1 MVAKS
6 LPIKTGYPASTNSPM
21 LNGFGQ
27 SDRSAYSHIHSKD
40 HVDSFGL
47 SASGQVKLK
56 DSMQGKL
63 KESESKGKQNIG
75 TKGST
80 IAKLNN
86 KATVKYYYSL

>member
-1 MVAKS
+1 VAKS
-6 LPIKTGYPASTNSPM
+6 LPIKAGYAASNNSPM

-47 SASGQVKLK
+47 SGSGQGKLK
-56 DSMQGKL
+56 DSALGKV
-63 KESESKGKQNIG
+63 KESGIKGKQNG

-80 IAKLNN
+80 IAKLN
-86 KATVKYYYSL
+86 KPVVKYYYSLQE